1 MAVDQ
6 RALVQE
12 LREGSSLAN
21 RFIAIAP
28 STTSLVA
35 VNTPNSFDSVTM
47 FEFFESESIPYQA
60 IILALSGGVFVF
72 EQYLNFR
79 QLPHLRL
86 KEPPSSIAPYL
97 VAADAVPSKKS
108 DAQDKD
114 GQSTKPSAQETFT
127 KSQAYAFDKVK
138 FSMISGIIE
147 QIETWALLSPFVAI
161 YFGADG
167 NKPASGIASLWYLS
181 IHYCQRWSEFAPKF
195 LNIGTG
201 EIATS
206 LFFVTLVS
214 LTGMITSVP
223 SSLYKTFVLEEKH
236 GFNKQTLGLW
246 ITDYI
251 KSTILSAFLGLP
263 LVAVF
268 LWTVRWA
275 GEAFVQYVMMLVMGL
290 VLFMYVGYPYLIAP
304 LFNKFRH
311 LSEFPEHQ
319 EVQTR
324 TEALAKRINFP
335 LGRLWVIDGSKRSA
349 HSNAFF
355 FGLPGFTKHIVLYD
369 TLLNQS
375 TPAEV
380 EAVLAHEL
388 GHWKL
393 NHTVLLLGSSQLQI
407 ALSLST
413 FRLFIW
419 NAALFSSFG
428 VPALLDSPSKY
439 PLIIGF
445 ILAQSLF
452 TPLNSLLSFSSN
464 ALSRKLEFQADQFAA
479 DLGGDYAKDLKWALV
494 RISAE
499 NKATTSCDW
508 LYSAFHHSHP
518 TLPERLARLSI
529 EPPNSKKNK

>member
-1 MAVDQ
+1 MLEFLQD
-6 RALVQE
+6 
-12 LREGSSLAN
+12 
-21 RFIAIAP
+21 
-28 STTSLVA
+28 
-35 VNTPNSFDSVTM
+35 NSV
-47 FEFFESESIPYQA
+47 PYQS
-60 IILALSGGVFVF
+60 IILALSGGVFAF
-72 EQYLNFR
+72 EQYLNIR
-79 QLPHLRL
+79 QLPHLKL
-86 KEPPSSIAPYL
+86 KVPPPSIAPYL
-97 VAADAVPSKKS
+97 LTADGAKTEAEKK
-108 DAQDKD
+108 DKPKE
-114 GQSTKPSAQETFT
+114 GEESLSPQETFM
-127 KSQAYAFDKVK
+127 KSQAYALDKVK
-138 FSMISGIIE
+138 FSMIAGLID
-147 QIETWALLSPFVAI
+147 QVETWALLSPLVAV
-161 YFGADG
+161 YFGGDG
-167 NKPASGIASLWYLS
+167 SKPASGIAGLWYLAIDLS
-181 IHYCQRWSEFAPKF
+181 HRSVELLPAK

-206 LFFVTLVS
+206 MFFVCLLS
-214 LTGMITSVP
+214 LTGMITSIP

-236 GFNKQTLGLW
+236 GFNKQSLALW

-251 KSTILSAFLGLP
+251 KTTILSAVFGLP
-263 LVAVF
+263 LIAAF

-275 GEAFVQYVMMLVMGL
+275 GEAFVQYVMVLVMGL

-311 LSEFPEHQ
+311 LGEFPEYE
-319 EVQTR
+319 EVKTR

-369 TLLNQS
+369 TLLKQS

-407 ALSLST
+407 GLSLST
-413 FRLFIW
+413 FRFFIW
-419 NAALFSSFG
+419 NAALFYSFG
-428 VPALLDSPSKY
+428 VPTLTGTEGKY

-452 TPLNSLLSFSSN
+452 TPLNSLLSFTSN

-518 TLPERLARLSI
+518 TLPERLGRLSI
-529 EPPNSKKNK
+529 ESDKNKKNQ

>member
-1 MAVDQ
+1 MLEFLQ
-6 RALVQE
+6 Q
-12 LREGSSLAN
+12 
-21 RFIAIAP
+21 
-28 STTSLVA
+28 TT
-35 VNTPNSFDSVTM
+35 
-47 FEFFESESIPYQA
+47 IPYQA
-60 IILALSGGVFVF
+60 IILALSGGVYAF
-72 EQYLNFR
+72 EQYLNVR
-79 QLPHLRL
+79 QLPHLKL
-86 KEPPSSIAPYL
+86 KVPPPSIAPYL
-97 VAADAVPSKKS
+97 VTADGP
-108 DAQDKD
+108 
-114 GQSTKPSAQETFT
+114 KPEIKEKPADQGGEDTGEPASPQETFM
-127 KSQAYAFDKVK
+127 KSQAYALDKVK
-138 FSMISGIIE
+138 FAMIAGFID
-147 QIETWALLSPFVAI
+147 QIETWALLSPFAAVF
-161 YFGADG
+161 FGSDPT
-167 NKPASGIASLWYLS
+167 KPASGIASLWALAIHLS
-181 IHYCQRWSEFAPKF
+181 HRWALVAPK
-195 LNIGTG
+195 LLKIGTG

-206 LFFVTLVS
+206 LFFVTLLS

-246 ITDYI
+246 ISDYI
-251 KSTILSAFLGLP
+251 KTTLLSALLGLP
-263 LVAVF
+263 LIAVF

-275 GEAFVQYVMMLVMGL
+275 GEAFVQYVMMLLMGI

-311 LSEFPEHQ
+311 LSEFPEYQ
-319 EVQTR
+319 EVKTR

-369 TLLNQS
+369 TLLKQS

-393 NHTVLLLGSSQLQI
+393 NHTVMLLGSSQVQI
-407 ALSLST
+407 ALTLST
-413 FRLFIW
+413 FRFFLW
-419 NAALFSSFG
+419 NGALFYSFG
-428 VPALLDSPSKY
+428 VPALGGGSEMGTRY

-445 ILAQSLF
+445 LLAQSLF
-452 TPLNSLLSFSSN
+452 TPLNSLLSFTSN
-464 ALSRKLEFQADQFAA
+464 ALSRTLEFQADQFAA

-518 TLPERLARLSI
+518 TLPERLARLGI
-529 EPPNSKKNK
+529 ESDKNKKLK

>member
-1 MAVDQ
+1 M
-6 RALVQE
+6 L
-12 LREGSSLAN
+12 
-21 RFIAIAP
+21 
-28 STTSLVA
+28 
-35 VNTPNSFDSVTM
+35 
-47 FEFFESESIPYQA
+47 EFLQDDSIPYQK
-60 IILALSGGVFVF
+60 IILALSGGVFAF
-72 EQYLNFR
+72 EQYLNIR
-79 QLPHLRL
+79 QLPHLKL
-86 KEPPSSIAPYL
+86 KVPPPAIAPYL
-97 VAADAVPSKKS
+97 VTADRDGSTTQASKKGEAS
-108 DAQDKD
+108 DKP
-114 GQSTKPSAQETFT
+114 PSALETFS
-127 KSQAYAFDKVK
+127 KSQAYALDKVK
-138 FSMISGIIE
+138 YSMIAGVID
-147 QIETWALLSPFVAI
+147 QLETWALLSPFVAV
-161 YFGADG
+161 YFSHDPL
-167 NKPASGIASLWYLS
+167 NNSSKPTSGIASLWHLAIRLS
-181 IHYCQRWSEFAPKF
+181 HQWSQVAPKP

-206 LFFVTLVS
+206 MFFVCLLS
-214 LTGMITSVP
+214 LTGMLTSVP

-236 GFNKQTLGLW
+236 GFNKQTIGLW
-246 ITDYI
+246 ISDYI
-251 KSTILSAFLGLP
+251 KTTFLSALLGLP
-263 LVAVF
+263 LIAAF
-268 LWTVRWA
+268 LWIVRWA
-275 GEAFVQYVMMLVMGL
+275 GEAFVQYVMMLMMGI

-311 LSEFPEHQ
+311 LSDFPEYQ
-319 EVQTR
+319 EVKTR

-369 TLLNQS
+369 TLLKQS

-393 NHTVLLLGSSQLQI
+393 NHTVLLLGSSQMQI

-413 FRLFIW
+413 FRFFIW
-419 NAALFSSFG
+419 NAALFQSFG
-428 VPALLDSPSKY
+428 VPALAGGLGQKY

-452 TPLNSLLSFSSN
+452 TPLNALLSFSSN

-479 DLGGDYAKDLKWALV
+479 DLGGDYSKDLKWALV

-518 TLPERLARLSI
+518 TLPERLGRLGTESLKT
-529 EPPNSKKNK
+529 KKAK